1 LSPSDLFFDQ
11 HVATKYAQTYEHI
24 IFICGRYE
32 WIDHR
37 FRLFLQKTYP
47 DIFCTMSLGKFV
59 LLGGEVAAMTMVEAI
74 ARLIPW
80 VIKEQMSW
88 EEESYTPK
96 HWLNNIEYPQYTRPR
111 TVRGFEVPDILLSGH
126 HKNIDDRKDSQT
138 SWLDTIS
145 QDEWN
150 HDTKKD

>member
-1 LSPSDLFFDQ
+1 
-11 HVATKYAQTYEHI
+11 
-24 IFICGRYE
+24 
-32 WIDHR
+32 
-37 FRLFLQKTYP
+37 
-47 DIFCTMSLGKFV
+47 
-59 LLGGEVAAMTMVEAI
+59 MTMVEAI